1 MTLTRPPANVGAPG
15 SDQIFY
21 PSVVC
26 NFILRFDE
34 SLFVDQI
41 PNLPQPDPQTGIV
54 NAVASPSGKS
64 TKSPLVSNPGTSNL
78 TRVLNRVP
86 RVASIDL
93 PAYRTAGKFTLE
105 IDWREL
111 PIDPRIIRSAAVS
124 IYVGTVSP
132 SDFSSG
138 MVSFDPITRTRRS
151 MLATQDESG
160 QPRDDLLA
168 IHGIVDNWAINRG
181 AASSIK
187 MEGRDLRG
195 VFLDSPI
202 NPDVVAKIDLRKD
215 IINVVHD
222 ILLPHP
228 AAQMM
233 TILWNPQDWPNM
245 TPPSV
250 ADPEGLTRVRRGAA
264 GDGATGGSQS
274 GDKANF
280 WDLIVNYCYLVGA
293 VPFFRGKNLV
303 IRPAR
308 SLFDQS
314 KPSGQSPSSAQISK
328 AALLHPGTTI
338 GQTWDPVFGGSGV
351 RYDDDGKPFYVRKF
365 ILGRNVKELNFER
378 KYTGVKNPV
387 IKLVSYD
394 TSSTNRGTAKLLTS
408 EYPPQQQTNART
420 TGVSPSGGVAQ
431 TDVMTISVPGVRDQ
445 KKLDSMAKD
454 LYEEIGRGEMGGSC
468 ETGFVSSFKGDNSD
482 PDVLRVRPGH
492 AVEFAADTR
501 ALSSIAPAA
510 SSELALE
517 RMSFDD
523 AARSIQRV
531 LGSGD
536 ANLARAIVASS
547 RSSTMSLLQTFRVA
561 NVSFSWAKSKL
572 DTKFDF
578 QNYYVPRAGVTEQ
591 TGANTMQPVRV
602 AIQRSPKKEPTGH
615 VTPTQQNFSRVSPT
629 GPTVGALIGIPTTRP
644 GGG

>member
-1 MTLTRPPANVGAPG
+1 MTLTRPPANVGG
-15 SDQIFY
+15 SRSDQVFY

-34 SLFVDQI
+34 SLTYQTNTLPAPDVQTGIVDAVS
-41 PNLPQPDPQTGIV
+41 GIV
-54 NAVASPSGKS
+54 NAVSAPLARV
-64 TKSPLVSNPGTSNL
+64 TKSLLFSSPTSSGL

-86 RVASIDL
+86 KTATIEL

-111 PIDPRIIRSAAVS
+111 PIDPRLIRSAAVS
-124 IYVGTVSP
+124 IYVGSVSP

-138 MVSFDPITRTRRS
+138 MTAVDPLTRVRRS
-151 MLATQDESG
+151 VLQTADASG
-160 QPRDDLLA
+160 QPRTDLLA
-168 IHGIVDNWAINRG
+168 IHGIIDNWAITHG
-181 AASSIK
+181 DKSSIK

-202 NPDVVAKIDLRKD
+202 NPDVVAKVDLRKD

-228 AAQMM
+228 ASQMM
-233 TILWNPQDWPNM
+233 TILWNPQDWPNL

-250 ADPEGLTRVRRGAA
+250 ADPEGLTRVRRGA
-264 GDGATGGSQS
+264 DGAGTSGGSQS

-280 WDLIVNYCYLVGA
+280 WDLVVNYCYLVGA
-293 VPFFRGKNLV
+293 VPFFRGKDLV

-314 KPSGQSPSSAQISK
+314 KPSGQSPTAAQTNK
-328 AALLHPGTTI
+328 AALLHPGATI

-365 ILGRNVKELNFER
+365 ILGRNIKTLAFER
-378 KYTGVKNPV
+378 KFTGVKSPV

-394 TSSTNRGTAKLLTS
+394 TSSTNRGASKLLTA
-408 EYPPQQQTNART
+408 EYPPQTAKDARV
-420 TGVSPSGGVAQ
+420 TGVSPSGSTSQ

-445 KKLDSMAKD
+445 KQLNSMAKD
-454 LYEEIGRGEMGGSC
+454 LFEEIGRGETGGSC
-468 ETGFVSSFKGDNSD
+468 ETGFLSTFKGDNSD

-492 AVEFAADTR
+492 AAEFVSDTR
-501 ALSSIAPAA
+501 SLTSIAPAA

-547 RSSTMSLLQTFRVA
+547 RSAVFSLLQTYRVA
-561 NVSFSWAKSKL
+561 NVNFQWSQSKGIE
-572 DTKFDF
+572 TKFDF
-578 QNYYVPRAGVTEQ
+578 QNYFVPRAGVTEQ
-591 TGANTMQPVRV
+591 TGANTMQPTRV
-602 AIQRSPKKEPTGH
+602 PIQRTPRTEPTGQ
-615 VTPTQQNFSRVSPT
+615 VTPTQQTAVQKPS
-629 GPTVGALIGIPTTRP
+629 
-644 GGG
+644 GG